1 MCEQVAIDGS
11 KYVNYALRETL
22 MKAFAPEAAKKIN
35 QGRNR
40 GNMKPSQSMFDYAKL
55 RGSIR
60 EHFGTEGAYAKA
72 IGRSSNYVSKVF
84 QGKSNFSVID
94 VAKSAEVL
102 GIASEDIG
110 KYFFEKRS

>member
-1 MCEQVAIDGS
+1 MLKQS
-11 KYVNYALRETL
+11 T
-22 MKAFAPEAAKKIN
+22 AAAG
-35 QGRNR
+35 QGRNET
-40 GNMKPSQSMFDYAKL
+40 NMKPSQSVFDYAKL
-55 RGSIR
+55 RGAIR

-72 IGRSSNYVSKVF
+72 IGRSSNYISKVF

-110 KYFFEKRS
+110 KYFFEKRSSSIW